1 MNFDQL
7 LDKYQ
12 KPIFNLI
19 FRMVGNM
26 DDASDITQET
36 FLSVYKSM
44 HNFRGQSSEY
54 TWIYRIA
61 VNKCKDRFKESDRRT
76 SRESF
81 SLDEVSED
89 REYRLSSQ
97 ERNNLGHPEK
107 TIEQKE
113 LKKQI
118 EKAIDRLPSDYKI
131 VVVLRD
137 LQGLSYQ
144 QIADTLNI
152 STDVVRTRIA
162 RARGML
168 REKLAVYLET

>member
-7 LDKYQ
+7 LDRYQ

-26 DDASDITQET
+26 DEASDLTQET
-36 FLSVYKSM
+36 FLSVYKNM
-44 HNFRGQSSEY
+44 HTFRGQSSEY

-61 VNKCKDRFKESDRRT
+61 VNKCKDKFKESNRRL

-89 REYRLSSQ
+89 REYRISDQ
-97 ERNNLGHPEK
+97 ERTNYGQPEK
-107 TIEQKE
+107 AIAQKE

-118 EKAIDRLPSDYKI
+118 EKAIDRLPHDYKI

-144 QIADTLNI
+144 QIADTLDI
-152 STDVVRTRIA
+152 STDMVRTRIA

-168 REKLAVYLET
+168 REKLAGYLET